1 VTDLYTFVPYTGVM
15 SMAGSPLY
23 SDEYQSVFLKVFGST
38 PQLRLL
44 DFFMDNPRNDFSRNE
59 IMEAIGMA
67 KRTLYEYLPKL
78 LGEGAVKVSR
88 KIGRAEL
95 YALNPESPVVRCF
108 MKLEEE
114 LTKPERAS
122 MAEEEAITSKI
133 TQN

>member
-1 VTDLYTFVPYTGVM
+1 MKGMV
-15 SMAGSPLY
+15 GS
-23 SDEYQSVFLKVFGST
+23 SQFSVKHQSVLLRVLGSS

-44 DFFMDNPRNDFSRNE
+44 DFFMDNPRNDFSKNE
-59 IMEAIGMA
+59 IMDAIGMA

-88 KIGRAEL
+88 KIRRAEL

-133 TQN
+133 IQN

>member
-1 VTDLYTFVPYTGVM
+1 
-15 SMAGSPLY
+15 MAGSPLY
-23 SDEYQSVFLKVFGST
+23 SGEYRSVFLKVFGST

-78 LGEGAVKVSR
+78 VGEGAVKVSR
-88 KIGRAEL
+88 RIGRAEL

-108 MKLEEE
+108 IKLEEE
-114 LTKPERAS
+114 LTQPEKAPS
-122 MAEEEAITSKI
+122 VEEEIIISK
-133 TQN
+133 TLLD

>member
-1 VTDLYTFVPYTGVM
+1 MVGIGMSRSSLYHG
-15 SMAGSPLY
+15 
-23 SDEYQSVFLKVFGST
+23 ENQSVLLKVFGST

-59 IMEAIGMA
+59 IMDAIGMA
-67 KRTLYEYLPKL
+67 KRTLYEHLPKL
-78 LGEGAVKVSR
+78 VGEGAVKVSR
-88 KIGRAEL
+88 KRGRAEL

-122 MAEEEAITSKI
+122 MAEEEAIASKI